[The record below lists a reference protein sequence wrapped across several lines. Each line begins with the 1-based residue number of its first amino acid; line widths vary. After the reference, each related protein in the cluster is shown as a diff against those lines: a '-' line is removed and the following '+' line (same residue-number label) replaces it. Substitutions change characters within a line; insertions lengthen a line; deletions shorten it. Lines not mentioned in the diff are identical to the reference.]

1 MPEWLPDNL
10 AELVLFRPLRIVLL
24 IIAAFVLRRV
34 LRRLINRSVRRAID
48 KPLSAR
54 NEMTQKL
61 INVTT
66 PSAERR
72 KQRLSALGSLAQS
85 TVTLVIFGVL
95 ILMILAEL
103 GYNITTILAGTTVI
117 AVTVAFGL
125 QSVVKDLFSGVFM
138 LVEDQLGVGD
148 YVDMDMASGVVQAIG
163 LRVTELRGEDGT
175 VWYVRNGEVLR
186 VGNFSQGGPGRAAGR
201 SRTCPELRH
210 DLRAAYSACVASSV
224 IVVPV
229 IALET
234 GQFFLASSAAASN
247 CSAVM
252 PGTTPI
258 TDSLMPVMPSP
269 GWKVTSARVSSE
281 VGGLPPWAR
290 TFDECHVEARGMR
303 SGDQLLGA
311 GVALR
316 LLGAPPPADLEAA
329 EAGRNELHLS
339 LAIQQGSLPVG
350 FRGPNCSH
358 E

>member
-61 INVTT
+61 ISVTT

-85 TVTLVIFGVL
+85 TVTFVIFGVL

-186 VGNFSQGGPGRAAGR
+186 VGNFSQGGPG
-201 SRTCPELRH
+201 
-210 DLRAAYSACVASSV
+210 
-224 IVVPV
+224 
-229 IALET
+229 
-234 GQFFLASSAAASN
+234 Q
-247 CSAVM
+247 
-252 PGTTPI
+252 
-258 TDSLMPVMPSP
+258 
-269 GWKVTSARVSSE
+269 
-281 VGGLPPWAR
+281 
-290 TFDECHVEARGMR
+290 
-303 SGDQLLGA
+303 
-311 GVALR
+311 
-316 LLGAPPPADLEAA
+316 PPAEEEPA
-329 EAGRNELHLS
+329 E
-339 LAIQQGSLPVG
+339 
-350 FRGPNCSH
+350 
-358 E
+358 